1 LLARRIDENLK
12 RRNKMSKIQERAM
25 IVGFH
30 QGKWGAKVKDK
41 EAEAYIKNMYESKGD
56 VGTFSKK
63 LMPDYV
69 KDINKTY
76 SEAYKFHTENTV
88 PYNDNG
94 ERFILNRN
102 YFHYVGKM
110 KEFQSKANIK
120 LQEMVG
126 KYTEALEEDK
136 LRMNKGFKLTDYPTV
151 DELQNKYKFFLD
163 VKRIPEN
170 SELFNDLE
178 AETEEQKKLLE
189 EIKAEKDKEFTEK
202 LESAMKTAWKRVYD
216 VVKHLE
222 KTLSNPDAR
231 VHSSVVDNIV
241 ELCDILPQL
250 NIADDPK
257 LEELRQ
263 EVLDMATKYRV
274 EVLRDSTLY
283 RKETAQTA
291 DDILKKMSGYL

>member
-1 LLARRIDENLK
+1 
-12 RRNKMSKIQERAM
+12 MSKIQERAM

-69 KDINKTY
+69 KDINKIY
-76 SEAYKFHTENTV
+76 NEAYKFHTESTV

-94 ERFILNRN
+94 ERFILNQN
-102 YFHYVGKM
+102 YFHYVGRM
-110 KEFQSKANIK
+110 KEFQSKANMK

-136 LRMNKGFKLTDYPTV
+136 LRMNKGFKPTDYPTV

-170 SELFNDLE
+170 DKLFSDLE
-178 AETEEQKKLLE
+178 ADTEEKKKLLE
-189 EIKAEKDKEFTEK
+189 EISAEKEKEFNGK
-202 LESAMKTAWKRVYD
+202 LETAMKTAWKRVYD
-216 VVKHLE
+216 VVKHME

-231 VHSSVVDNIV
+231 LHSSVVDNII

-250 NIADDPK
+250 NITNDPK
-257 LEELRQ
+257 LEEFRQ
-263 EVLDMATKYRV
+263 EVLQMATAYRV
-274 EVLRDSTLY
+274 EVLRDSPHY
-283 RKETAQTA
+283 RQETAKSA
-291 DDILKKMSGYL
+291 DDILKKMEGYL